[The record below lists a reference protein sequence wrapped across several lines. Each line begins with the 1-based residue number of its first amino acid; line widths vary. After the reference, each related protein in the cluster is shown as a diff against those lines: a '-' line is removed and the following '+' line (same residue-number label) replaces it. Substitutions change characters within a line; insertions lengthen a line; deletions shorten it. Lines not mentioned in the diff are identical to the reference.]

1 MISYVLLPTSHPDD
15 GSYTPTCI
23 LSSQVTPV
31 ECDAEYNPELSCP
44 TLLTNNEQ
52 RPAKKTTEE
61 LPTYDWYVD
70 QMGEEDTT
78 TSYYA
83 YLQTAK
89 HLSLTALVKYHLGEN
104 QFDSARYVLVQD
116 GSKRAKMMLI
126 PLNISRNA
134 ITEAQSLLTAFT
146 PVNQEE
152 EDFKDLHQWL
162 VDILGDGRDFDPEL
176 ISDPEQTE
184 LRSIAAGET
193 PYAKSAQA
201 ILWKTYGEAMPV
213 SYASYGGGS
222 RRPNPE
228 LVSEQSNKLLAF
240 PNPSSE
246 AVFIQYGLDNPLQ
259 KGEIIISDLWGRTI
273 WQSTLTQ
280 SKGQV
285 EWTRSDVPAGI
296 YLVRLVSSGEVLA
309 KQKVILLN

>member
-23 LSSQVTPV
+23 LSSQVDP
-31 ECDAEYNPELSCP
+31 ERCQAEYNPELSCP

-52 RPAKKTTEE
+52 RPAKKTTEG

-89 HLSLTALVKYHLGEN
+89 RLSLTALVKYHLGEN

-134 ITEAQSLLTAFT
+134 FTEAQSLLTAFT

-222 RRPNPE
+222 RRPNPG
-228 LVSEQSNKLLAF
+228 LSEEITQQIQIY
-240 PNPSSE
+240 PNPTQDKVTVAWPVE
-246 AVFIQYGLDNPLQ
+246 VNMTRFRIFDLTGRIIQERSLVGQDSGIEIDLSALNGVLVLELFDIKGKNYTQ
-259 KGEIIISDLWGRTI
+259 KIL
-273 WQSTLTQ
+273 
-280 SKGQV
+280 
-285 EWTRSDVPAGI
+285 
-296 YLVRLVSSGEVLA
+296 RL
-309 KQKVILLN
+309 